1 MPDFF
6 CHVFLGKAAVPSM
19 PAFFQE
25 AVGMHASLFHLGC
38 QGPDIFF
45 YHKMLSPGA
54 HRRAGAFANTC
65 HGKDTRKLLAYGASF
80 LKEHRD
86 DREFAAYW
94 AGFLCH
100 YALDSS
106 AHPFIE
112 AHAQGFR
119 AHKRLEMHLD
129 AYLLHKKWASAP
141 YRVRIQR
148 LIELTDG
155 LPASVIAFWQ
165 GLAQK
170 VYTAELVPAVVR
182 GSYRGICAVNGMYY
196 TPHAR
201 TRGIKKRLGGLFG
214 LDISPYLTDFE
225 GQGPLLTGPEYAEF
239 EARFGDAYALAA
251 SLSAK
256 YAALLEGECT
266 MRELK
271 AALPNINFSGKK
283 PGKA

>member
-6 CHVFLGKAAVPSM
+6 SHMFLGKAVVPSM

-25 AVGMHASLFHLGC
+25 AVGMHTPLFHLGC

-45 YHKMLSPGA
+45 YYKMLSPGG

-65 HGKDTRKLLAYGASF
+65 HGRDTRKLLAYGASF
-80 LKEHRD
+80 LKQHRD
-86 DREFAAYW
+86 DRGFASYW

-141 YRVRIQR
+141 YRVRIPR
-148 LIELTDG
+148 LIKLAEG
-155 LPASVIAFWQ
+155 LPPSVIAFWQ
-165 GLAQK
+165 GLAQE
-170 VYTAELVPAVVR
+170 VYATELAPAVVR
-182 GSYRGICAVNGMYY
+182 GAYRGICAVNKMYY
-196 TPHAR
+196 TTHSRA
-201 TRGIKKRLGGLFG
+201 RGIKKRLGGLFG

-225 GQGPLLTGPEYAEF
+225 GQAPLLTKQEYTVF
-239 EARFGDAYALAA
+239 EARFGDAYTLAA
-251 SLSAK
+251 SLSEK
-256 YAALLEGECT
+256 YASLLEGTCT
-266 MRELK
+266 MRELR
-271 AALPNINFSGKK
+271 AALPNINFSGKT
-283 PGKA
+283 PEKA